1 MVMVDRIEEIDG
13 TVTTTSFLV
22 RTGNVFVENG
32 YFREPGLIENMA
44 QSAAAGAGAK
54 PGLEGKPAPVGFIG
68 GIRNL
73 KIDALP
79 PVGSELTTIITV
91 QHEVFNATIV
101 RGEVFLDNRCIAS
114 CELKI
119 FIINS

>member
-1 MVMVDRIEEIDG
+1 MVMVDRIAGIDG
-13 TVTTTSFLV
+13 AVTITTFLV
-22 RTGNVFVENG
+22 AADNVFVEDG
-32 YFREPGLIENMA
+32 FFREPGLIENMA

-79 PVGSELTTIITV
+79 PAGSELTTKITV

-101 RGEVFLDNRCIAS
+101 QGEVFLNDRCIAS